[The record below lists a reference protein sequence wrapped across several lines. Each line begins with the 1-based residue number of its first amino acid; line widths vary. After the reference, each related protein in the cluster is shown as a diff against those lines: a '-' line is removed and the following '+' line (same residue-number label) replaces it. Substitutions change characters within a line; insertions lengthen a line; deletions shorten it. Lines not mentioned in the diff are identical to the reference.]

1 MSESVTMSHATN
13 VPRVTDG
20 PRGSATVVP
29 RYVCDVCGEECT
41 SEADALSHVQAAHIE
56 SSLSCP
62 FCELAEVAL
71 EELSLHIAHCHP
83 EGAAVSSAGDA
94 ALRCP
99 LCGVSDASPTRL
111 QLHVNRAHLDAASP
125 GRARVYTA
133 PPAAAREGA
142 AKASV
147 KEGAAVAVA
156 CPFCGLE
163 CESAAQAQD
172 HINARHVDASE
183 DSHALLTPPITF
195 PRDSGGDPDGG
206 SPTLA
211 RASCDDRDTRTS
223 IAARLRRKHV
233 FARATEGADAASGG
247 SKTARV
253 SAVASAC
260 DQRTGRDR
268 WEVARLVDDSGDF
281 RGSTIAAPLVSAE
294 DERCCTRG
302 LVERLRARIPTLL
315 LCATAAHFASTAADR
330 GWACGYRNAQ
340 MLLSSVARWPGVAA
354 RAFPAAAACVPTV
367 AELQREIEAGWA
379 AGFDAV
385 GRAQLGGR
393 LAGTRAWIGAT
404 EVVVALARRRLRCDI
419 VDFHAATGDGGTHPL
434 LVDYVQRHFTA
445 ATEEGRF
452 VPPLYLQHSGH
463 SRTVVGCERRADG
476 GVHLLVFDPSASTES
491 VRRAASSAPSLL
503 KLLRRSARTLRAPQ
517 YQLIVVRGVMTTE
530 EEYEDAKQGGNLV
543 RIP

>member
-1 MSESVTMSHATN
+1 MSESVTMSHVTN
-13 VPRVTDG
+13 VPRMTDG
-20 PRGSATVVP
+20 PRGSATDVP

-111 QLHVNRAHLDAASP
+111 QLHVNRAHLDATSP
-125 GRARVYTA
+125 GTSRVYTA

-142 AKASV
+142 AEASV
-147 KEGAAVAVA
+147 KEGAAGASEREGAVVASAREGAAGASARERAARASTREGVAKASSREGVAEASAREGAAEADRHRAVAVAVA

-163 CESAAQAQD
+163 CENAAQAQD
-172 HINARHVDASE
+172 HIHARHADASE
-183 DSHALLTPPITF
+183 DSHALLTPPIAF
-195 PRDSGGDPDGG
+195 PPDAGGDTDGG
-206 SPTLA
+206 SPTLT
-211 RASCDDRDTRTS
+211 RASYDDRDSRMS
-223 IAARLRRKHV
+223 IAARLRRKYG
-233 FARATEGADAASGG
+233 FARATEGADTASGA

-268 WEVARLVDDSGDF
+268 QEVARLVDDSGCGGGGDF

-302 LVERLRARIPTLL
+302 LVERLHARIPALL
-315 LCATAAHFASTAADR
+315 LCSTATHFASTAADR
-330 GWACGYRNAQ
+330 GCACSYRNAQ

-354 RAFPAAAACVPTV
+354 CVFPAAARVPTV
-367 AELQREIEAGWA
+367 AELQREIEAGF
-379 AGFDAV
+379 AG
-385 GRAQLGGR
+385 LS
-393 LAGTRAWIGAT
+393 TRPC
-404 EVVVALARRRLRCDI
+404 LR
-419 VDFHAATGDGGTHPL
+419 
-434 LVDYVQRHFTA
+434 
-445 ATEEGRF
+445 
-452 VPPLYLQHSGH
+452 
-463 SRTVVGCERRADG
+463 
-476 GVHLLVFDPSASTES
+476 
-491 VRRAASSAPSLL
+491 
-503 KLLRRSARTLRAPQ
+503 
-517 YQLIVVRGVMTTE
+517 
-530 EEYEDAKQGGNLV
+530 
-543 RIP
+543 